1 MFATSPQ
8 FRPYLGGQIPQQIP
22 PQQLAPQAAPGIG
35 QSPFLQ
41 QLLQNPAL
49 LARLQ
54 QLQGTGLGGIQAQP
68 SPYGFGRI
76 GTQPIA
82 SSAYSLR

>member
-1 MFATSPQ
+1 MFAVSPQ
-8 FRPYLGGQIPQQIP
+8 YRPYLGGQIPQQIP
-22 PQQLAPQAAPGIG
+22 PQVAGA
-35 QSPFLQ
+35 QSPLLQ

-54 QLQGTGLGGIQAQP
+54 QLQGTGLGGLPAQQ
-68 SPYGFGRI
+68 SQYGFGRI
-76 GTQPIA
+76 GTQPVA